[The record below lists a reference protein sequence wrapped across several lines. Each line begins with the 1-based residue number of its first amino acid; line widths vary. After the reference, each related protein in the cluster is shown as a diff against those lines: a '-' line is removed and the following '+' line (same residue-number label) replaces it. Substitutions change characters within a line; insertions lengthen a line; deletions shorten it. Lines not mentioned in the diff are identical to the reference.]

1 MSNTNDL
8 RFECVHCGNC
18 CTDLNTLV
26 NTTYLDILRI
36 SDGLNLTQKEV
47 IEILG
52 FYVFDK
58 KPTIKEVERM
68 VVPPIETERGLAF
81 TGLKKRSNGQCY
93 FYDSKKKRCSIYNF
107 RPNFCR
113 TFPFTFKVF
122 VNKDKSDENAIKV
135 NFTEKSLQYCE
146 GIGEEAP
153 VIEKD
158 IWVKIGQKVLQDLAK
173 NTVLIQKWNESVK
186 KGIILPTVQNFIL
199 TIFNLD
205 K

>member
-1 MSNTNDL
+1 MSNTNDF
-8 RFECVHCGNC
+8 RFECVHCGKC

-36 SDGLNLTQKEV
+36 SNGLNLTQKEV
-47 IEILG
+47 IEVLG

-81 TGLKKRSNGQCY
+81 TGLKKRPNGQCY
-93 FYDSKKKRCSIYNF
+93 FYDRKKKRCSIYNF